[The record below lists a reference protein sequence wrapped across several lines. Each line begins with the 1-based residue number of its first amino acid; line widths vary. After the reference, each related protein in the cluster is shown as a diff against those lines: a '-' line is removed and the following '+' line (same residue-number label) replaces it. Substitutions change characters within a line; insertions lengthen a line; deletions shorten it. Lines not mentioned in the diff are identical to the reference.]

1 MILRR
6 LLTEHT
12 VGSQEQL
19 VQLLAREGHKITQA
33 TVSRDLQVLGA
44 TKVLDPAVGE
54 RYALPAAS
62 ESAADQ
68 QEQELARHM
77 KQFVVKIGSSGN
89 IVMLE
94 TPPGSAGPVAAAL
107 DAIGHQDVLGTIGGD
122 DTIMVVARR
131 ADGGPDL
138 EREFRKLLED

>member
-12 VGSQEQL
+12 VGSQDEL
-19 VQLLAREGHKITQA
+19 VRLLAREGHKITQA

-44 TKVLDPAVGE
+44 TKVLDPTAGE

-68 QEQELARHM
+68 QEQELARRM

-107 DAIGHQDVLGTIGGD
+107 DAVDRDDVLGTIGGD
-122 DTIMVVARR
+122 DTIMVVASR
-131 ADGGPDL
+131 ADGGADL